1 MTKRTPNLKS
11 VCVAATL
18 VSVVCSPT
26 VHAQTTASPTT
37 RKLTMQGQAEQSGTP
52 VARDALGRP
61 CLDVEAAART
71 QAINTAMVDHV
82 VSMKNNCLKL
92 INAKVCYFNSDHC
105 KDVVLQ
111 AYKRADVVLG
121 TMRGVTAF
129 RYSITQK

>member
-1 MTKRTPNLKS
+1 MTTTSRALRSLRYKCTAVLML
-11 VCVAATL
+11 TL
-18 VSVVCSPT
+18 LSAP
-26 VHAQTTASPTT
+26 VHAQTAATT

-52 VARDALGRP
+52 IVRDPLGRP

-71 QAINTAMVDHV
+71 EAVNPAMVDHI
-82 VSMKNNCLKL
+82 VSLKNNCLKL

-111 AYKRADVVLG
+111 AYKRVDVSLG
-121 TMRGVTAF
+121 TMRGVNTF